1 MYLRCTIHILSI
13 AARPPRGCTVLMQS
27 HRLFS
32 RLSGPISRFIA
43 GLATVGVAL
52 SVSFAIQSRVVMP
65 VEAYGAGSISIGHL
79 TGVTAI
85 AAGWS
90 NSVALKS
97 DGTVWAWG
105 YNAYG
110 QLGDNTTTDR
120 HVPVEVVGAGGSG
133 HLTGIIAIAA
143 GPDDSVALRS
153 DGTVWAW
160 GSNSVG
166 ELGDNTTTDRH
177 VPVEVVGAGGSG
189 HLTGIIA
196 IAAGGG
202 HSVALKSDG
211 TVWAWGYNGYGQLG
225 DNTTTERHVPVEVVG
240 AGGSGHLTGITA
252 IAAGDEHSVALKSN
266 GTVWAWGSNGYGQ
279 LGDNTTTDRH
289 VPVEV
294 VGAGGSGH
302 LTGITAIAGGWLNSM
317 ALKSN
322 GTVWA
327 WGYNGAG
334 QLGDNTRTDR
344 HVPVEVVGAGGS
356 GHLTGIIAIA
366 AGFEHSVALKS
377 NGTVWAWG
385 YNGYG
390 QLGDNTTTERQVPV
404 EVVRLVQAASTP

>member
-1 MYLRCTIHILSI
+1 ML
-13 AARPPRGCTVLMQS
+13 
-27 HRLFS
+27 
-32 RLSGPISRFIA
+32 RLSSLISRFIA
-43 GLATVGVAL
+43 GLATGAVAL
-52 SVSFAIQSRVVMP
+52 TVSFAIQSRVATP
-65 VEAYGAGSISIGHL
+65 VKAYGAGSISIGHL

-85 AAGWS
+85 AEGVFHS
-90 NSVALKS
+90 LALRS

-105 YNAYG
+105 YNGAG

-120 HVPVEVVGAGGSG
+120 HVAVEVVGARGSG
-133 HLTGIIAIAA
+133 HLTGITAIAA
-143 GPDDSVALRS
+143 QELDSLALRS

-160 GSNSVG
+160 GYNGDG

-177 VPVEVVGAGGSG
+177 VPVEVVGARGSG

-196 IAAGGG
+196 IAAGYER
-202 HSVALKSDG
+202 SVALKSDG
-211 TVWAWGYNGYGQLG
+211 TVWAWGYNG
-225 DNTTTERHVPVEVVG
+225 
-240 AGGSGHLTGITA
+240 A
-252 IAAGDEHSVALKSN
+252 
-266 GTVWAWGSNGYGQ
+266 GQ

-302 LTGITAIAGGWLNSM
+302 LTGITAIAAGYVYSV

-322 GTVWA
+322 GTLWA
-327 WGYNGAG
+327 WGYNGFG
-334 QLGDNTRTDR
+334 QLGDNTTTDRHVPVEVVGAGGSGHLTGITAIAAGAEHSLALRSDGTVRAWGYNGDGQLGDNTTTDR

-356 GHLTGIIAIA
+356 GHLTGIIAVA
-366 AGFEHSVALKS
+366 AGYAHSVALKS

-390 QLGDNTTTERQVPV
+390 QLGDNTTTERHVPV